1 MLNEYTLDETI
12 HMKTEHK
19 YEKSR
24 VVDSGRLSRKKKK
37 KLSGGTENVLSHNLG
52 HGFMKLYI
60 CHGAFN
66 GKHKSM
72 HFIVYNLYFNKNRKK
87 KMKNSCNKTDS

>member
-66 GKHKSM
+66 GKHKS
-72 HFIVYNLYFNKNRKK
+72 ILLYIIYISIKTEKNKK
-87 KMKNSCNKTDS
+87 